1 MGDWQISRV
10 RLEAD
15 SRAARLIENS
25 RVLIVKKKK
34 KNSSVCNS
42 IVAGKSGSVTGLHF
56 VTEQV
61 KQSAEPWQGLS
72 KASESATDSLS

>member
-34 KNSSVCNS
+34 DSSLCNS
-42 IVAGKSGSVTGLHF
+42 IVAGKSGSVTGLQF

-72 KASESATDSLS
+72 KASESATNSLR

>member
-25 RVLIVKKKK
+25 RVLIVKKK

-72 KASESATDSLS
+72 KASECATDSLS